1 MVERQAENLKV
12 NGSVPF
18 LNILI
23 LFLLILVLY
32 SNNFFMLFGLFNFVY
47 LNYLVFFLIFF
58 FLSTNTLRFSSLNLF
73 FKNPLNMVFNQAKLL
88 NFN

>member
-1 MVERQAENLKV
+1 
-12 NGSVPF
+12 
-18 LNILI
+18 
-23 LFLLILVLY
+23 
-32 SNNFFMLFGLFNFVY
+32 MLFGLFNFVY

-88 NFN
+88 NFNWLFFWWKPLFKKVSYYGLYKTNDKPTVNSRKIFF